1 MSVLNALRCSYGA
14 LRALAGISGFINLFC
29 PRFDRK
35 KNAAVRSQAAL
46 PDGLLNG
53 QGLGALAALPY
64 GAWNM
69 GSNGCEVIAVYNAL
83 QALGR
88 PAPFTELADAL
99 ERRGLLFN
107 GYGGTN
113 LSAAAA
119 CLRAHGVDVAVL
131 RRRDRA
137 RFDAALAASG
147 CAILSY
153 WTGPTLRRADGSWN
167 MLHTVAVLHGADGVE
182 VCNFANDSPEPCR
195 CASLEAFLRREGG
208 EPVCLFALDRRPD
221 PAR

>member
-1 MSVLNALRCSYGA
+1 MSILNALRCSYGA
-14 LRALAGISGFINLFC
+14 LRALAGISGFFNLFC

-64 GAWNM
+64 GAWNI

-99 ERRGLLFN
+99 ERRGLLFH
-107 GYGGTN
+107 GFGGTN
-113 LSAAAA
+113 LSAAVA

-131 RRRDRA
+131 RRREEVTA
-137 RFDAALAASG
+137 AADAPAA
-147 CAILSY
+147 APAEE
-153 WTGPTLRRADGSWN
+153 TEVTAD
-167 MLHTVAVLHGADGVE
+167 E
-182 VCNFANDSPEPCR
+182 
-195 CASLEAFLRREGG
+195 
-208 EPVCLFALDRRPD
+208 
-221 PAR
+221 